1 MAIGVCSC
9 VTGRDGSP
17 CKHQYLLWVP
27 NIAHCVNFVPVS
39 NPQSRQKL
47 AWIAMGQALPIAYY
61 TNLRANSNNA
71 HSIEAEDQSCEV
83 YCPGQQDCQ
92 QISMDDPILIEAE
105 DRLKGETIK
114 EGTTAVKEAC
124 ELLVEKLK
132 STGDKNLAKGV
143 KQFSAHLVKLSNGMP
158 GNLVSALFNFGAAE
172 LRSTR
177 TGRKIKV
184 QPGRKRKSN
193 NGSHQAIT
201 KGRPTTLKSLE
212 PPRKHTKRQHSLAMA
227 VKENVPPSKKSG
239 SHAMRSK
246 FT

>member
-9 VTGRDGSP
+9 VIGRDGSP
-17 CKHQYLLWVP
+17 CKHQYLLWVS

-61 TNLRANSNNA
+61 TNLCANSNNA
-71 HSIEAEDQSCEV
+71 RSIEAENQSCEV
-83 YCPGQQDCQ
+83 YCPEQQDCQ
-92 QISMDDPILIEAE
+92 QINIEAE

-114 EGTTAVKEAC
+114 EGTTAAKEAC

-143 KQFSAHLVKLSNGMP
+143 KQFSARLVKLSNGMP

-177 TGRKIKV
+177 TGRKINV

-201 KGRPTTLKSLE
+201 KGNLVPRLFYLRPAL
-212 PPRKHTKRQHSLAMA
+212 RQRPWYCL
-227 VKENVPPSKKSG
+227 VTCFPESG
-239 SHAMRSK
+239 K
-246 FT
+246 

>member
-1 MAIGVCSC
+1 
-9 VTGRDGSP
+9 
-17 CKHQYLLWVP
+17 
-27 NIAHCVNFVPVS
+27 
-39 NPQSRQKL
+39 
-47 AWIAMGQALPIAYY
+47 
-61 TNLRANSNNA
+61 
-71 HSIEAEDQSCEV
+71 
-83 YCPGQQDCQ
+83 
-92 QISMDDPILIEAE
+92 MDDPILIEAE
-105 DRLKGETIK
+105 DKLKGETIK

-132 STGDKNLAKGV
+132 STGVKNLAKGV
-143 KQFSAHLVKLSNGMP
+143 KQFSARLVKLSNGMS

-193 NGSHQAIT
+193 SGSHQVIT
-201 KGRPTTLKSLE
+201 KGRQTTLKSLE
-212 PPRKHTKRQHSLAMA
+212 PPRKHTKRQHSLAIA